1 MSKDLSAKY
10 YQKIKEGLKKV
21 FSEEEKGK
29 SEKMVVNDIKFFLGM
44 KSKGQLIIEKGTR
57 KCEKIKSLHK

>member
-21 FSEEEKGK
+21 FSEEEKRK
-29 SEKMVVNDIKFFLGM
+29 SEKMVANDIKFFLGM
-44 KSKGQLIIEKGTR
+44 KSKG
-57 KCEKIKSLHK
+57 